1 MPARLAGVVGWTH
14 LRTQIET
21 VLFKFL
27 SVSLSRLVCQATIV
41 NNMIAYEQNVEIYVY
56 LELDL
61 FRLSWAEVATT
72 ILFEQTLHPRTV
84 SNVLHGI
91 KKVCNTPNRFPLT
104 KTPAGHLLITAFSP
118 TSFKKQTKKFSP
130 PLAGLPEHT
139 QIRWHQTQPG
149 FLFNKNFINPQAT
162 NYPFR
167 RLFLHPRTVSDG
179 TASPTS
185 ESQTSG
191 WT

>member
-61 FRLSWAEVATT
+61 FRLS
-72 ILFEQTLHPRTV
+72 
-84 SNVLHGI
+84 
-91 KKVCNTPNRFPLT
+91 
-104 KTPAGHLLITAFSP
+104 
-118 TSFKKQTKKFSP
+118 
-130 PLAGLPEHT
+130 
-139 QIRWHQTQPG
+139 
-149 FLFNKNFINPQAT
+149 
-162 NYPFR
+162 
-167 RLFLHPRTVSDG
+167 
-179 TASPTS
+179 
-185 ESQTSG
+185 
-191 WT
+191 